1 MTEEVYPINYND
13 EYHSLRIIPEG
24 MPIYNV
30 KNNVKNLNGRSTW
43 HHWQL
48 IPTSRPVINPA
59 PFKANFISIPGG
71 NGSIDASTVLTNY
84 PTYEDRSGSI
94 EFKSIRDY
102 GSPKGW
108 VRTYELIQ
116 NYLHGRRFK
125 VILYDDPLFY
135 YQGRMTVNAWKSD
148 KDWSTITLDYRFDP
162 FKYWVGSDDWNKSHY
177 GDILVIGKGFQ
188 TSAYDT
194 YAERTFNHASLSG
207 YELDQYGLPNDVG
220 WTMPVSP
227 EIVITPLQYGNFA
240 SYIESA
246 GGKPSTNQSYEYAL
260 IGVVPY
266 DENND
271 STKKTYTIVGNC
283 GAGGDARLWAFLDDK
298 YNLLTVADAS
308 QPVKTGIKAPPRARW
323 MVVNA
328 YVDSN
333 PNISCYNASGEEVII
348 SYTWHTGYSG
358 HEDEGAYIPT
368 GKIVKP
374 SPQNPSC
381 IKFVQYTKN
390 GTTKKAEVSY
400 DFTDENSHSVN
411 AYGILFNNDE
421 TKVRIYAEANQKF
434 LVSYN
439 FKRGLL

>member
-1 MTEEVYPINYND
+1 MTEEKYPINYND

-30 KNNVKNLNGRSTW
+30 KDNVKNLNGRSTW

-162 FKYWVGSDDWNKSHY
+162 FKYWVGSDDWNEEHY
-177 GDILVIGKGFQ
+177 SNIVITGTGFK
-188 TSAYDT
+188 TANYRDS
-194 YAERTFNHASLSG
+194 RTFNHASLTE
-207 YELDQYGLPNDVG
+207 YKLEQYGLPNDVG

-227 EIVITPLQYGNFA
+227 EIIVEAQPYATVVE
-240 SYIESA
+240 YIPHYNER
-246 GGKPSTNQSYEYAL
+246 GVL
-260 IGVVPY
+260 IGNPTPNSSY
-266 DENND
+266 
-271 STKKTYTIVGNC
+271 TYTVLSFKNVSTSSNPITATITGRV
-283 GAGGDARLWAFLDDK
+283 GAGSSDKVRLWAWLDDG
-298 YNLLTVADAS
+298 YNVLTKANIDETTAS
-308 QPVKTGIKAPPRARW
+308 QPKTITAPDNAKFL
-323 MVVNA
+323 VVNSW
-328 YVDSN
+328 VSESHSVV
-333 PNISCYNASGEEVII
+333 PNAELDDTFY
-348 SYTWHTGYSG
+348 WDDGYF
-358 HEDEGAYIPT
+358 IPV
-368 GKIVKP
+368 GLEIAP
-374 SPQNPSC
+374 SSQSPSC
-381 IKFVQYTKN
+381 IKFVQFAKN
-390 GTTKKAEVSY
+390 GTTIKGEASY
-400 DFTDENSHSVN
+400 EFTDTNQHSVN

-421 TKVRIYAEANQKF
+421 TIVRAYASPYQKF
-434 LVSYN
+434 KFSYR